1 MKNTRNYYQLNDQ
14 AARTAHDANSMR
26 PYRSDAEDYSSEV
39 DEAYELAEWAA
50 ERNPERADEARDLAD
65 RYAQRLAAWY
75 NDGYRI
81 DGMCPSIL
89 VAGPANFPTRKKERQ
104 NAARDKHMAE
114 YEKIKYLLT
123 KIRRIGTSADII
135 KSGDQRA
142 IEKLRAK
149 VEALEKQQATMK
161 AVNAYYRKH
170 KTLEGCDLLDE
181 QGLAELKRSMEVVTW
196 CDAPY
201 PSFSLSN
208 NRQRINAAKKRIEQL
223 EATKERGAG
232 ESEAVII
239 GEQCRVVE
247 NSELMRLQLVFD
259 GKPSDEVRAAL
270 KKHGFRWSPKNG
282 AWQRQLTGNAR
293 FALGQLAKE

>member
-1 MKNTRNYYQLNDQ
+1 MEPNYYQLDDQ

-39 DEAYELAEWAA
+39 DEAYKLADWAA
-50 ERNPERADEARDLAD
+50 ERNPERADEARELAD

-75 NDGYRI
+75 NKGYRI
-81 DGMCPSIL
+81 EAMCPSVLISG
-89 VAGPANFPTRKKERQ
+89 AGNFPTRKKERQ
-104 NAARDKHMAE
+104 NAARDSHMDE

-123 KIRRIGTSADII
+123 KIRRIGTGADII
-135 KSGDQRA
+135 KSGDQNA
-142 IEKLRAK
+142 VQKLLAK
-149 VEALEKQQATMK
+149 VEVLEKQQETMK

-181 QGLAELKRSMEVVTW
+181 QGLAELKHSMEVATW
-196 CDAPY
+196 CDVPY

-208 NRQRINAAKKRIEQL
+208 NRQRINATKKRIEQL
-223 EATKERGAG
+223 EAAKEQGTG
-232 ESEAVII
+232 ENEAVIM
-239 GEQCRVVE
+239 GEPCRVIE